1 MFAIGTLGIL
11 TMRNGIMILMSIEIM
26 INAANINFVAFSS
39 FSKDFSGYAFALFSI
54 ALAAAEAAVGLSILI
69 NLFRLKR
76 SIEVDR
82 LKLLKG

>member
-1 MFAIGTLGIL
+1 
-11 TMRNGIMILMSIEIM
+11 MRNGIMILMSIEIM

-39 FSKDFSGYAFALFSI
+39 YNQDFSGYAFALFSI